1 MPIYIIVAILPCL
14 MVRNMGGGGGGGGG
28 HTTYL
33 HFIRHDFIRVL
44 AEKDPFMDLDKF
56 SNPLLLLHLPLP
68 TVFLQSGTKE
78 YFK

>member
-1 MPIYIIVAILPCL
+1 MPIYITVAILPCL
-14 MVRNMGGGGGGGGG
+14 MVRNMGGG

>member
-14 MVRNMGGGGGGGGG
+14 MVRKMGGEGGR

>member
-14 MVRNMGGGGGGGGG
+14 MVRNMGGGGG

>member
-14 MVRNMGGGGGGGGG
+14 MVRKMGGGG

-33 HFIRHDFIRVL
+33 RFIRHDFIRVL

-56 SNPLLLLHLPLP
+56 
-68 TVFLQSGTKE
+68 
-78 YFK
+78 

>member
-1 MPIYIIVAILPCL
+1 MPIYIIVSILPCL
-14 MVRNMGGGGGGGGG
+14 MVRKMGGGGGR

-56 SNPLLLLHLPLP
+56 
-68 TVFLQSGTKE
+68 
-78 YFK
+78 

>member
-14 MVRNMGGGGGGGGG
+14 MVRNMGGGGGG
-28 HTTYL
+28 HTTYF